1 MANVENVVLN
11 DNGYFRFILNDVDLL
26 PNPRNGEKKN
36 RNFSGELRTI
46 TNRDGTQFK
55 TEERFANFV
64 VPRDME
70 DAFMQNDIEMWQ
82 ASEPDED
89 GHTTCFSKM
98 KIKFGQYTKVYLVEP
113 NQKPVNLTE
122 ETVGIVDNIR
132 VRKVDVEL
140 GRGSNPNKRGKYAL
154 WVRTLYIYQDLPQD
168 PFASKFDAFYGSDEP
183 QMDPFDRL

>member
-98 KIKFGQYTKVYLVEP
+98 KIKFNEYTKICLVEP
-113 NQKPVNLTE
+113 KKRPVQLTE
-122 ETVGIVDNIR
+122 ETVGILDGIR
-132 VRKVDVEL
+132 IRNADAEL
-140 GRGSNPNKRGKYAL
+140 GRGGNPNRKGKYGL
-154 WVRTLYIYQDLPQD
+154 WVRTLYIYQDLPND
-168 PFASKFDAFYGSDEP
+168 PFASKFAEFDEP
-183 QMDPFDRL
+183 QVDPLF